1 MNSNLENLSKE
12 ALIERLSFLEERLEE
27 NIAGR
32 TMPNTWGAES
42 SMMMEEYKSYFGI
55 DEKRKYNV
63 SITFGVY
70 FETAEEMDCDLLYDH
85 IAAQMKNEIPQ
96 DLDQEI
102 KDNIS
107 HWDVDCIH
115 YEIEE
120 ME

>member
-1 MNSNLENLSKE
+1 VNNNLKNLSKE
-12 ALIERLSFLEERLEE
+12 ALIQRLSFLEERLEE

-42 SMMMEEYKSYFGI
+42 SLILEEYKNCFGI
-55 DEKRKYNV
+55 DDKRKYNV
-63 SITFGVY
+63 SITFDVY
-70 FETAEEMDCDLLYDH
+70 FEIAGEMDCDLLYDH

-102 KDNIS
+102 KDKIS
-107 HWDVDCIH
+107 HWDVDCTI
-115 YEIEE
+115 YNINE